1 MKSLSR
7 VRLFATPWTPGS
19 SVHGIFLARVLEW
32 VAISLDSEYFS
43 RHYHTLWS
51 YHEVRLLMCG
61 RLLIWLCT
69 CHGDS
74 TFSLGPLEKTVVEE
88 LVVCEFQ
95 DSKSVKSS
103 DSSDRYKLMKL
114 LRLDNFFFYQNNY
127 MWFNLLISSTCH
139 GHELFFLWLSI

>member
-1 MKSLSR
+1 
-7 VRLFATPWTPGS
+7 
-19 SVHGIFLARVLEW
+19 
-32 VAISLDSEYFS
+32 
-43 RHYHTLWS
+43 
-51 YHEVRLLMCG
+51 MCG

-103 DSSDRYKLMKL
+103 NSSDRYKLMKL
-114 LRLDNFFFYQNNY
+114 LRLDNFFLPKQ
-127 MWFNLLISSTCH
+127 LH
-139 GHELFFLWLSI
+139 VV